1 MKLKEWL
8 LRALR
13 LYTLLVTLIT
23 LALLVLGSLLDRD
36 RLFSYE
42 VFVSP
47 LFYALIG
54 TAAGLVTETDR
65 EVSVRELIIRKMISL
80 ALIEGIVLLIAC
92 NVKSIPS
99 DRPWVIPGIA
109 LSILV
114 IYLLANLFSWLAE
127 RREAIRLSK
136 ALVRYQHDRENGAA

>member
-1 MKLKEWL
+1 MKMKEWL
-8 LRALR
+8 RRALR

-23 LALLVLGSLLDRD
+23 VALLVLGCLLDRD

-47 LFYALIG
+47 LLYALIG
-54 TAAGLVTETDR
+54 TVAGLVTETDR
-65 EVSVRELIIRKMISL
+65 EVGVRELIIRKIISL
-80 ALIEGIVLLIAC
+80 ALIEGAVLLIAC

-127 RREAIRLSK
+127 RREAVRLSE
-136 ALVRYQHDRENGAA
+136 ALFRYQRDREEGDA